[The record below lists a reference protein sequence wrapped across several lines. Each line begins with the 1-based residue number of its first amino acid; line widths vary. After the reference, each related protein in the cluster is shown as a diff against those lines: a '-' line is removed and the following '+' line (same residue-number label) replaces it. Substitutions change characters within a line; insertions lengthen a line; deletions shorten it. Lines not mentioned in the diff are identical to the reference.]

1 MNHRVLFVDD
11 EPNVTTALRRALR
24 REPYEIL
31 SASSSNDGLELLA
44 KTPVDV
50 VVADE
55 RMPGMSGTEFL
66 ATVSQKYPDTIRMM
80 LTGQATLDAVIEAIN
95 RGQIYHFFTKPWN
108 PAELSNVIRQ
118 ALEHRELLVQSRNLL
133 QAARQQSSVLE
144 DLEDDYP
151 GITNVT
157 RDADGAI
164 VMEGMDRLPDSEAL
178 LQQMQEEMERFKRI
192 FGDSG

>member
-24 REPYEIL
+24 HEPYEIL
-31 SASSSNDGLELLA
+31 SASSSNDGLEVLA

-118 ALEHRELLVQSRNLL
+118 ALEYRELLAQSRNLL

-144 DLEDDYP
+144 DLEGDYP

-164 VMEGMDRLPDSEAL
+164 IMEGMDRLPDSEVL